1 MGRPAEA
8 DETGEAARSGEADRS
23 GASETPPAEADAG
36 HGAGGL
42 GLVERVLAGAPSK
55 RILDLGCGA
64 GRHARWLA
72 ERGYSVVGIDASD
85 AAIERAKA
93 APVPEGVEFYLGDMG
108 AVEGAVRGHFGGAI
122 CLGNTLPYLLTPESL
137 SRMLVGLR
145 RRSLAGAPFVF
156 EVLNYDR
163 IFAGAE
169 RALPLEVVPSPEGEL
184 IVLELLKVQEP
195 GEEGI
200 VIHSRATLRHQP
212 GASTPIEVVGSTQSQ
227 LRGWRRGEL
236 EAMLDVARWPD
247 RELYGDLAGAPFDAA
262 ESLELV
268 VVAR

>member
-1 MGRPAEA
+1 MGRPAES
-8 DETGEAARSGEADRS
+8 DETGQSVWSEMPPGAAG
-23 GASETPPAEADAG
+23 AG

-42 GLVERVLAGAPSK
+42 SLVERVLAGAPSK
-55 RILDLGCGA
+55 RVLDLGCGA

-85 AAIERAKA
+85 AAIAQAKA
-93 APVPEGVEFYLGDMG
+93 EPVPEGVEFYLGDMG

-145 RRSLAGAPFVF
+145 RRLLPGAPFVF

-169 RALPLEVVPSPEGEL
+169 RALPLEIHPSPEGEL
-184 IVLELLKVQEP
+184 IVVELLRVQEP
-195 GEEGI
+195 GEESI
-200 VIHSRATLRHQP
+200 VIHTRTTLRHRP
-212 GASTPIEVVGSTQSQ
+212 GASPAVEVVGSHQGQ

-236 EAMLDVARWPD
+236 EAMLDVARWPE
-247 RELYGDLAGAPFDAA
+247 RELFGDLAGAPFDP
-262 ESLELV
+262 EGSLRLV
-268 VVAR
+268 GVAR

>member
-145 RRSLAGAPFVF
+145 RRSLPGAPFVF

-169 RALPLEVVPSPEGEL
+169 RALPLEIVPSPEGEL
-184 IVLELLKVQEP
+184 IVLELLRVQEP
-195 GEEGI
+195 REEDI
-200 VIHSRATLRHQP
+200 VIHTWTTLRHRL
-212 GASTPIEVVGSTQSQ
+212 GASPAVEVVGSHQGQ
-227 LRGWRRGEL
+227 LRGWRRAEL
-236 EAMLDVARWPD
+236 EAMLDVARWPE
-247 RELYGDLAGAPFDAA
+247 RELFGDLAGGPFDP
-262 ESLELV
+262 EHSLQLV